1 MAFSPTYSKIAWRS
15 IQSFGAGDVGC
26 RAHDKT
32 QPDDHKWGIKRM
44 KLVFALLATA
54 ALAGC
59 STYAVPR
66 YSISADNVT
75 ALKAVAVNGISVGAF
90 SQAPIANQSPNEIM
104 CRGVGPIK
112 TPDGEP
118 FAEFVKNALVS
129 ELKIAGVYAP
139 TAPIQLTGRLD
150 SIDFSSMSGAW
161 DLALTVTSSN
171 GRSLS
176 VAEKYPFTSSYFG
189 ETACNQ
195 TAQALMPAVQDLIAK
210 LVHAP
215 GFSTLIK

>member
-1 MAFSPTYSKIAWRS
+1 MR
-15 IQSFGAGDVGC
+15 
-26 RAHDKT
+26 
-32 QPDDHKWGIKRM
+32 
-44 KLVFALLATA
+44 LALSVVAVA
-54 ALAGC
+54 MLAGC

-66 YSISADNVT
+66 YSISADNVM
-75 ALKAVAVNGISVGAF
+75 ALKSAAASGIAVGAF
-90 SQAPIANQSPNEIM
+90 TQAPIPNQNPNSIM

-118 FAEFVKNALVS
+118 FADFVRTSFVS
-129 ELKIAGVYAP
+129 ELKIAGAYAP
-139 TAPIQLTGRLD
+139 DAPVQLTGRLD
-150 SIDFSSMSGAW
+150 KIDFSSMSGAW
-161 DLALTVTSSN
+161 NLGLSVSSSN

-176 VAEKYPFTSSYFG
+176 VSENYAYSSSYFG

-215 GFSTLIK
+215 DFPSLLK